1 MGMLDKR
8 KKATIE
14 RQERDDEMV
23 LSLIKQLGGVQIR
36 TMEFRKRMPEP
47 IRENHIKQSFQRLR
61 DAGIIRI
68 IGNSYDANGVRYE
81 LICETTIQS
90 QQSAE

>member
-1 MGMLDKR
+1 
-8 KKATIE
+8 
-14 RQERDDEMV
+14 
-23 LSLIKQLGGVQIR
+23 
-36 TMEFRKRMPEP
+36 MPEP

-68 IGNSYDANGVRYE
+68 VGNSYDANGVRYE

-90 QQSAE
+90 QEQAE

>member
-1 MGMLDKR
+1 MLDKR
-8 KKATIE
+8 KKSTIE
-14 RQERDDEMV
+14 RQARDDEMV

-36 TMEFRKRMPEP
+36 TMEFRKRMLEP

-68 IGNSYDANGVRYE
+68 VGNTYDANGVRYE
-81 LICETTIQS
+81 LIHETTIQS
-90 QQSAE
+90 AESEQ

>member
-1 MGMLDKR
+1 MLDKR
-8 KKATIE
+8 KKSTIE
-14 RQERDDEMV
+14 RQARDDEMV

-36 TMEFRKRMPEP
+36 TMEFRKRMLEP

-68 IGNSYDANGVRYE
+68 VGNSYDANGVRYE
-81 LICETTIQS
+81 LIHETTIQS
-90 QQSAE
+90 AESEQ